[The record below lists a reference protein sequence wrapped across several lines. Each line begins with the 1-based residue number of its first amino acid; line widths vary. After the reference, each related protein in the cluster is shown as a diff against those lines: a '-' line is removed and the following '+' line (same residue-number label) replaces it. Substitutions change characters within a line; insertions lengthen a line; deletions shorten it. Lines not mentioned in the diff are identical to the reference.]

1 MPSSKLTTLCAMLV
15 ASSTLVG
22 CAAMVKTP
30 YHAPAVQTP
39 SSFQYDKTQVA
50 SNYANYADRWWTLFG
65 DTQLNQLVD
74 QVIAKNTDLAVAGI
88 TLRQARLKAGLAA
101 DQQGPRV
108 NSSVSSSQ
116 NIDVN
121 SGDRSSNGLS
131 LNAGVSYELDLF
143 GKLARQTEA

>member
-50 SNYANYADRWWTLFG
+50 SNYANYADP
-65 DTQLNQLVD
+65 VD
-74 QVIAKNTDLAVAGI
+74 IIWRYTAQSTG
-88 TLRQARLKAGLAA
+88 R
-101 DQQGPRV
+101 
-108 NSSVSSSQ
+108 
-116 NIDVN
+116 
-121 SGDRSSNGLS
+121 SGDCQK
-131 LNAGVSYELDLF
+131 Y
-143 GKLARQTEA
+143 